1 MAYVNT
7 VAHHTASAAWHAGD
21 PVWIRRANVRQVEG
35 LGFWAAIP
43 ALVTAITAIGTA
55 GYQVYQA
62 RSDSKDAKKQA
73 SKDSAQAA
81 KEIAAQQAE
90 QKRVNDALI
99 AQQQAKTEAEV
110 QSIAT
115 RATVV
120 NKFIPAAS
128 VAVLGLGVAWF
139 FIRRRRR
146 KK

>member
-7 VAHHTASAAWHAGD
+7 VAHHTASAARHAGD
-21 PVWIRRANVRQVEG
+21 RVWIRRANVRQIDG

-43 ALVTAITAIGTA
+43 ALVTAIAAVGTA

-62 RSDSKDAKKQA
+62 KEDSKDAKKQA
-73 SKDSAQAA
+73 SKDAAAAA

-99 AQQQAKTEAEV
+99 AQQQAKTAAEV
-110 QSIAT
+110 QSIQTQAV
-115 RATVV
+115 VV
-120 NKFIPAAS
+120 NKFIPAA
-128 VAVLGLGVAWF
+128 VIGVVGLGGLWF
-139 FIRRRRR
+139 FIRRRR